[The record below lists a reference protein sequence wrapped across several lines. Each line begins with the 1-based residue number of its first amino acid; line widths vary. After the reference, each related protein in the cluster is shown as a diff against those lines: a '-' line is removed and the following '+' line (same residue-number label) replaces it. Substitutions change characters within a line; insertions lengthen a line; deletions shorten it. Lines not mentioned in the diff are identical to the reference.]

1 MEIEIF
7 YKKLEE
13 VAEEIIKQ
21 GVSTHEYLEELIQK
35 NDSTITD
42 LINFRKEFVDS
53 GDQEKVMP
61 YLVIGF
67 FNKYSG
73 IERITC
79 FLLTFEIDE
88 IRTKNSWKKR
98 CELYSLEQPLFIKEP
113 TLFDFIRKK
122 DNESFDLELIDFNY
136 FEQINESEIV
146 KYRDSYS
153 IVEYSLNPTILTWA
167 NATFSNK
174 SLYVRLNPYEVYDQ
188 RPDQKLFESILVP
201 ANPNWWKKLTIY
213 NRTKEGASYVLDDCT
228 PKENPL
234 QYWELHIKNI
244 NRLEVIAKRNNSG
257 NLSMMIE
264 EITGID
270 HNGILIGRMI
280 HLDSDN
286 EYGHDFENAI
296 LNHLDLAINIYE
308 GENAKNRLNDN
319 LANGNRTTDASYRT
333 HLLRI
338 EDIPFKGLFGFVTS
352 FFRSKILINEW
363 FEDQFRE
370 NASH

>member
-1 MEIEIF
+1 MF
-7 YKKLEE
+7 YKKLKE
-13 VAEEIIKQ
+13 VAEEIIKRR
-21 GVSTHEYLEELIQK
+21 VSTHDYLEELIKK
-35 NDSTITD
+35 NDLRIAA
-42 LINFRKEFVDS
+42 LINFRKQFVDS

-67 FNKYSG
+67 FKKFSG

-98 CELYSLEQPLFIKEP
+98 CELYSLEQPLFIKEQS
-113 TLFDFIRKK
+113 LFNFIRKK
-122 DNESFDLELIDFNY
+122 DNESFDLELIDFKC

-146 KYRDSYS
+146 KYLNSYS
-153 IVEYSLNPTILTWA
+153 LVEYSLNPTILTWA
-167 NATFSNK
+167 NATFPDK
-174 SLYVRLNPYEVYDQ
+174 PLYIRVNPYEVYDQ
-188 RPDQKLFESILVP
+188 IPNQKLYESILVP

-213 NRTKEGASYVLDDCT
+213 NRTKEGASYVLVDCL
-228 PKENPL
+228 PKDNPL

-244 NRLEVIAKRNNSG
+244 NRLEVIAKRDNSG

-270 HNGILIGRMI
+270 QNGILLGRMI
-280 HLDSDN
+280 HLDSDSK
-286 EYGHDFENAI
+286 YGQDFENAI

-308 GENAKNRLNDN
+308 GENAKNRLDDN
-319 LANGNRTTDASYRT
+319 LANGNKTTDASYRT

-338 EDIPFKGLFGFVTS
+338 ESIPFKGLFGFVTS
-352 FFRSKILINEW
+352 FFRSKTLINEW